1 MAKGIIFDLDGTL
14 ISEREYILGCLKHA
28 GSYIER
34 IYGTKDAYENLKN
47 LFEVKWERIFNR
59 YLEQEKITHDEA
71 VIKNLIQIYRE
82 TDPEV
87 VLYSDVVETLERLR
101 SQGVMLTLL
110 TNGYREVQKR
120 KIEKSKLKQFF
131 DLIVIPDEYGREYW
145 KPNTWGY
152 DMILHK
158 LAKKPEE
165 MLAVGDMDHDI
176 SVPKKLGMT
185 DIYIEREDRLK
196 DLSPDILPNR
206 IIHSLRQIEM
216 EV

>member
-1 MAKGIIFDLDGTL
+1 MIKGIIFDLDGTL

-28 GSYIER
+28 GSYLER
-34 IYGTKDAYENLKN
+34 VYGTKEAYKNLKS

-59 YLEQEKITHDEA
+59 YLEQENIPYDEA
-71 VIKNLIQIYRE
+71 TIKTLIQIYRE

-87 VLYSDVVETLERLR
+87 VIYPDVVETLERLR
-101 SQGVMLTLL
+101 TRGVMLTLL
-110 TNGYREVQKR
+110 TNGYCEVQER
-120 KIEKSKLKQFF
+120 KIEKAKLKQFF

-158 LAKKPEE
+158 LAIKPEE

-176 SVPKKLGMT
+176 SVPKKLGIT

-196 DLSPDILPNR
+196 DLSPDIRPNR
-206 IIHSLRQIEM
+206 IIHSLKQIEM